1 MKKYDVGG
9 LGFCSF
15 DYLCIV
21 PHIPLDEKV
30 EVIKSLTQ
38 GGGPSATATVA
49 AARLGASAT
58 FIGAIGDDDRGEA
71 ILKGFN
77 KEGVNTDHIQKKTGR
92 ESPVAFCWI
101 EKESGKRSI
110 AWSKGNS
117 MPLDPS
123 WIDPELIASLKLLH
137 LDGHNIDAAV
147 KAALIAKKNG
157 VIVSLD
163 AGTIVPGI
171 EKLVELSD
179 ICIASKPF
187 SLKFTGEEDPMKAA
201 HKLND
206 GNKLIS
212 AVTWGKNGVFSVVGK
227 KGIIKKAFSV
237 NVVDTTGAGDVFHG
251 AFAYA
256 VIHGWSMENALDFA
270 SATAAL
276 KCTMF
281 GGRTGIPAIPVVI
294 EFLNTKG
301 ISL

>member
-9 LGFCSF
+9 LGFCSV

-30 EVIKSLTQ
+30 EIIQSLAQ

-110 AWSKGNS
+110 TWSKGNS

-123 WIDPELIASLKLLH
+123 WIDPELIASFRLLH
-137 LDGHNIDAAV
+137 LDGHNTDAAI
-147 KAALIAKKNG
+147 KAALIAKENG

-187 SLKFTGEEDPMKAA
+187 SLKFTGEDDPMKAA
-201 HKLND
+201 RKLNNA
-206 GNKLIS
+206 NKLIS
-212 AVTWGKNGVFSVVGK
+212 SVTWGENGVFSVAGQREIFK
-227 KGIIKKAFSV
+227 EAFPV

-251 AFAYA
+251 AFAFA
-256 VIHGWSMENALDFA
+256 VIRGWSMENAISFA

-281 GGRTGIPAIPVVI
+281 GGRTGIPTTPVVI